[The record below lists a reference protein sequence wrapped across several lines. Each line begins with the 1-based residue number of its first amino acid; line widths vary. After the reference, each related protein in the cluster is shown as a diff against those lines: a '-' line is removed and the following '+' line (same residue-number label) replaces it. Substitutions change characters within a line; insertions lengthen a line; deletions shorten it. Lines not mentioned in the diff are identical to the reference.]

1 MTYNPSVNDRSGE
14 ILANAMNNASLL
26 NYQGMETLGQGI
38 ADGIGSAK
46 QAALAVATGGT
57 SLAAS
62 GAGQGSSSGSGDSGL
77 ISSFIQKSVENTA
90 KLQGIQATGS
100 AMQAILP
107 QYGKEGMALGQ
118 ALQTELGKA
127 GNNANKMSGTI
138 MAFMPAVENLQ
149 SRFNQQAN
157 IENYKDLYDYKASLG
172 GPGTNTA
179 PKLDAQ
185 YGREFYMGL
194 RNNNRTHE
202 QALQDMRNAGLN
214 WAINDIERPQN
225 QGLFNIPNPAPS
237 R

>member
-1 MTYNPSVNDRSGE
+1 MTYNPAVNDRSGE

-26 NYQGMETLGQGI
+26 NYQGMENLGQGI

-62 GAGQGSSSGSGDSGL
+62 GAGQGSSSGSRDSGL

-149 SRFNQQAN
+149 SRFNQKSQ
-157 IENYKDLYDYKASLG
+157 YDSALELARQKAAL
-172 GPGTNTA
+172 P
-179 PKLDAQ
+179 PKMNAETIRSMVSEAKQVGFSDDAIKAKLQSQ
-185 YGREFYMGL
+185 YG
-194 RNNNRTHE
+194 
-202 QALQDMRNAGLN
+202 D
-214 WAINDIERPQN
+214 WAVRSVYPPQN
-225 QGLFNIPNPAPS
+225 QGIWMGQ
-237 R
+237 

>member
-1 MTYNPSVNDRSGE
+1 MTYNPAVNDRSGE

-26 NYQGMETLGQGI
+26 NYQGMENLGQGI

-57 SLAAS
+57 SLAAG

-149 SRFNQQAN
+149 SRFNQKSQ
-157 IENYKDLYDYKASLG
+157 YDSALELARQKAALGGGGSNPSLG
-172 GPGTNTA
+172 VEVDDGIDLG
-179 PKLDAQ
+179 
-185 YGREFYMGL
+185 
-194 RNNNRTHE
+194 
-202 QALQDMRNAGLN
+202 
-214 WAINDIERPQN
+214 W
-225 QGLFNIPNPAPS
+225 
-237 R
+237 